1 MKGSLFSIG
10 IDLGT
15 TNSAL
20 SFTRVDDD
28 YATSQLFEISQWQ
41 TATTQA
47 AQKTLPSFLFLPNDP
62 DPKWMV
68 GQYAR
73 RQATD
78 LPGRVAQSAKSWL
91 CLHSVD
97 RSAPFLPWASD
108 ELTDE
113 QKVSPIDASAL
124 ILGAFRDAWDQAQ
137 SELGN
142 QGRFDNQQV
151 TITVP
156 ASFDSAAQRLTL
168 EAAERAGFPASVQLL
183 EEPQAVFYRWLERYP
198 SQDELRKHLPE
209 IGAREHHVLI
219 VDIGGGTSDFSIF
232 KLGAGREGEP
242 PEIERV
248 AVSDHILL
256 GGDNV
261 DLALAHLAEHQ
272 LSEADPELE
281 LSSSQRHFLV
291 ARCRDLKEHVLAS
304 ATGGENP
311 EEEFSISVPARG
323 AGLMAGTLTTKI
335 RRAALDAMLLDGF
348 FPNCAADVELT
359 RNEGAL
365 KEWGLPYAADS
376 AITHHLADFLRDSP
390 RVDAIIYNGG
400 TLYPKPLRDRLTASV
415 AAWQGGE
422 APAVLNNPEPDLA
435 VARGAARYGWL
446 THRKATRIGA
456 GAASTLYLEVQGG
469 QHDGP
474 PPLLCVL
481 PRGTEPEHE
490 INSKPAGLKLR
501 VGQPVRFRAH
511 YSTKRKRDKPGDLIT
526 LEPGNFHP
534 LPPLET
540 IATLPRGTDHPDDGL
555 IPVHLSARLNAIGM
569 LQVAC
574 VSDDDSISH
583 RWPLEFNL
591 RQRKGD
597 RLEVAAAD
605 GPDDDGEI
613 ADITPTGD
621 PGVADEDLE
630 AAKEVLL
637 KTFQPDRSPKNVSPS
652 RLYKE
657 LEKVLGQKKHEWN
670 WVLIRSLWP
679 ALEQGAAC
687 RANSIEHE
695 ESWLTLAGHL
705 LRPGYGAD
713 FDPRRIDSLWKV
725 EKSGL
730 LYPGKRIKLQHQLMW
745 RRLAGGLDRARQTA
759 LLQEALPTLRQ
770 TKKPSAELV
779 RMAGS
784 LERVGQSLKS
794 ELVEMFL
801 ERAVALAQEGGYSD
815 PYFVALGQL
824 LNRSLVYAGPEAV
837 VPPSL
842 VEQTYQASKN
852 LDWKSLPELQNL
864 YLLAARMI
872 DNPHLDLPEGL
883 RKKIAAKLIK
893 SGIAPI
899 RAARLKQFEP
909 VERSEAI
916 SLFGESLPPGLV
928 LA

>member
-28 YATSQLFEISQWQ
+28 YATSQLFEITQRQ

-47 AQKTLPSFLFLPNDP
+47 AQKTLPSFLFLPTDP
-62 DPKWMV
+62 DPQWMV

-97 RSAPFLPWASD
+97 RSAPFLPWASE
-108 ELTDE
+108 ELSE
-113 QKVSPIDASAL
+113 GEKISPIDASAM
-124 ILGAFRDAWDQAQ
+124 ILGTFRDAWDQAHA
-137 SELGN
+137 ELGT
-142 QGRFDNQQV
+142 QGQFENQQV

-168 EAAERAGFPASVQLL
+168 DAAARAGFPDSVQLL

-198 SQDELRKHLPE
+198 SPEELRKHLPD
-209 IGAREHHVLI
+209 IDQREHHVLI

-232 KLGAGREGEP
+232 KIGSGREGEP
-242 PEIERV
+242 PEIDRV

-261 DLALAHLAEHQ
+261 DLALAHLAEHR
-272 LSEADPELE
+272 LTEADENLE

-291 ARCRDLKEHVLAS
+291 ARCRDLKERVLA
-304 ATGGENP
+304 AGGDHT
-311 EEEFSISVPARG
+311 EEEYSISIPGRG
-323 AGLMAGTLTTKI
+323 ASLMAGTLTTKLT
-335 RRAALDAMLLDGF
+335 RAELDAMLLDGF
-348 FPNCAADVELT
+348 FPQCGADVEPE

-365 KEWGLPYAADS
+365 KEWGLPYATDS
-376 AITHHLADFLRDSP
+376 AVTHHLADFLRDAP
-390 RVDAIIYNGG
+390 AVDAIIFNGG
-400 TLYPKPLRDRLTASV
+400 TLYPKPLRDRLTEAITG
-415 AAWQGGE
+415 WQDGKP
-422 APAVLNNPEPDLA
+422 PAVLNNPEPDLA

-490 INSKPAGLKLR
+490 INTERDGLQLR

-511 YSTKRKRDKPGDLIT
+511 YSTKRKKDAPGDLIT
-526 LEPGNFHP
+526 LEAGKFHP

-540 IATLPRGTDHPDDGL
+540 IASLPKGTDKPEGGL
-555 IPVHLSARLNAIGM
+555 IPIHLSARLNAIGL

-574 VSDDDSISH
+574 VSDDENIEH
-583 RWPLEFNL
+583 HWPLEFNL
-591 RQRKGD
+591 RQRQGD
-597 RLEVAAAD
+597 RLEAASAD
-605 GPDDDGEI
+605 TEDGEI
-613 ADITPTGD
+613 TDLTPTGD
-621 PGVADEDLE
+621 PGVSGEDLE
-630 AAKEVLL
+630 AAKEVLE
-637 KTFQPDRSPKNVSPS
+637 KTFHADRSPKHVSPS
-652 RLYKE
+652 RLFKE

-679 ALEQGAAC
+679 ALEQGGEY
-687 RANSIEHE
+687 RANSVEHE
-695 ESWLTLAGHL
+695 ETWLTLAGHL

-713 FDPRRIDSLWKV
+713 FDVQRIEQLWKIHTQ
-725 EKSGL
+725 GL
-730 LYPGKRIKLQHQLMW
+730 AHPGKRIKLQHQLMW

-779 RMAGS
+779 RMAGA
-784 LERVGQSLKS
+784 LERVPQSLKK

-801 ERAVALAQEGGYSD
+801 ERAVSLAQEGGYAD

-824 LNRSLVYAGPEAV
+824 LNRALVYAGPEAV
-837 VPPSL
+837 VPPEL
-842 VEQTYQASKN
+842 VEQAYAATKGLAWEDHAELRN
-852 LDWKSLPELQNL
+852 LF
-864 YLLAARMI
+864 LLAARML
-872 DNPHLDLPEGL
+872 DNPHLDLPDAR

-893 SGIAPI
+893 AGIAPV
-899 RAARLKQFEP
+899 RAARIKQFEP
-909 VERSEAI
+909 IEQTDAI

-928 LA
+928 LS

>member
-41 TATTQA
+41 TATTQS
-47 AQKTLPSFLFLPNDP
+47 AQKTLPSFLFLPTTEEKP
-62 DPKWMV
+62 QWMV

-124 ILGAFRDAWDQAQ
+124 ILGAFREAWDQAHA
-137 SELGN
+137 ELGA
-142 QGRFDNQQV
+142 QGAFGNQQV

-198 SQDELRKHLPE
+198 SQEELRKHLPE
-209 IGAREHHVLI
+209 IEEREHHVLI
-219 VDIGGGTSDFSIF
+219 VDIGGGTSDFSVF
-232 KLGAGREGEP
+232 KIAAGQTGEP
-242 PEIERV
+242 PEIDRV

-261 DLALAHLAEHQ
+261 DLALAHLAEHR
-272 LSEADPELE
+272 LTEADANLE

-304 ATGGENP
+304 ESSDI
-311 EEEFSISVPARG
+311 EEEFSISVPSRG
-323 AGLMAGTLTTKI
+323 ASLMGGTLTTKI
-335 RRAALDAMLLDGF
+335 TRAELDSMLLDGF
-348 FPNCAADVELT
+348 FPQCAADVEPT

-376 AITHHLADFLRDSP
+376 AITHHLADFLSDAP
-390 RVDAIIYNGG
+390 PVDAIIYNGG
-400 TLYPKPLRDRLTASV
+400 TLYPKPLRERLTNSITE
-415 AAWQGGE
+415 WQNGK

-446 THRKATRIGA
+446 THRKASRIGA

-481 PRGTEPEHE
+481 PRGTEPENE
-490 INSKPAGLKLR
+490 ITSQRDGLRLR

-511 YSTKRKRDKPGDLIT
+511 YSTRRKKDKPGDLIT
-526 LEPGNFHP
+526 LEPGKFHQ

-540 IATLPRGTDHPDDGL
+540 IATLPKGIDRPESGL
-555 IPVHLSARLNAIGM
+555 VPIHLSARLNAIGL
-569 LQVAC
+569 LQIAC
-574 VSDDDSISH
+574 VSDDEEITH
-583 RWPLEFNL
+583 EWPLQFNL
-591 RQRKGD
+591 RQRQGD
-597 RLEVAAAD
+597 RLEAASA
-605 GPDDDGEI
+605 DDDGEVV
-613 ADITPTGD
+613 DLTPTGD
-621 PGVADEDLE
+621 PGVSEEDLE
-630 AAKEVLL
+630 AAKEVLE

-652 RLYKE
+652 RMFKE

-679 ALEQGAAC
+679 ALEEGGGC
-687 RANSIEHE
+687 RANSVEHE
-695 ESWLTLAGHL
+695 ETWLTLAGHF

-713 FDPRRIDSLWKV
+713 FDARRIEALWSIDKRGV
-725 EKSGL
+725 QH
-730 LYPGKRIKLQHQLMW
+730 PGKRIKLQHQLMW

-759 LLQEALPTLRQ
+759 LLQEALPVLRQ

-779 RMAGS
+779 RMAGA
-784 LERVGQSLKS
+784 LERVGQSLKK
-794 ELVEMFL
+794 ELVEIFL
-801 ERAVALAQEGGYSD
+801 ERAVTLANEGGYSD

-824 LNRSLVYAGPEAV
+824 LNRALVYAGPEAV
-837 VPPSL
+837 VPPHL
-842 VEQTYQASKN
+842 VEETFAATKD
-852 LDWKSLPELQNL
+852 LDWKKLPELQNL
-864 YLLAARMI
+864 FLLAARML
-872 DNPHLDLPEGL
+872 DNPHLDLPDGV

-899 RAARLKQFEP
+899 RAARIKKFEP
-909 VERSEAI
+909 IEQIDAI

-928 LA
+928 LS